1 MLGKPFLLFLI
12 LFHCSRHLPFSCAI
26 PDLFTTR
33 DLSVSPAYVPSNYLP
48 VDSFKDFVLVGT
60 RPQSGSQLES
70 PVCLAF
76 LSVLHPDFFLAI
88 PHLFHMWL
96 GSRLIYKRSRRR
108 VVVQK

>member
-33 DLSVSPAYVPSNYLP
+33 DLPVSPAYVPSNYLP

-76 LSVLHPDFFLAI
+76 LSVLHRSVEINGSFCSRDRTEPRLFF
-88 PHLFHMWL
+88 
-96 GSRLIYKRSRRR
+96 
-108 VVVQK
+108 